1 MTVILY
7 ANGGLLK
14 YLADLHLH
22 SHYSMATSRDLDPE
36 HLFEAAALK
45 GITLV
50 GSGDFTHP
58 GWRNEMDSCFQHAP
72 DGSGLYCLESEIESE
87 VRDSL
92 PDNVRD
98 SVVRFVPTA
107 EISSIYKKN
116 GRTRKVHNVV
126 VMPSLEAA
134 ERLSTALD
142 RVGNIRSD
150 GRPILGLDCRDLL
163 EMCLEACE
171 DVCFI
176 PAHIWTPHFSVFG
189 SKSGFDSLEEC
200 FEDLTGHIY
209 ALETGLSSDPPMNWR
224 LSALDRYAMVSNSDA
239 HSPDKLAREANIFD
253 TELSYDGFTSALK
266 DRDPER
272 FVGTL
277 EFYPEEGK
285 YHLDGHRA
293 CGVRLTPEQ
302 SAEYGGRCPS
312 CGGKITGGVV
322 GRVIELAD
330 RPEGTR
336 PDSARHFESLVPL
349 REVLAECLGKGPKT
363 KTVQSELDRI
373 RETFGPE
380 MHILRSVP
388 IDQIEKTFGDIIAE
402 AISRVRE
409 GRLTIESGYDG
420 EFGRVK
426 IFAHD

>member
-1 MTVILY
+1 MR
-7 ANGGLLK
+7 

-22 SHYSMATSRDLDPE
+22 SHYSMATSRDLDPP
-36 HLFEAAALK
+36 HLFSAAALK

-58 GWRNEMDSCFQHAP
+58 GWRREMRSSFREADDC
-72 DGSGLYCLESEIESE
+72 SGLYKLNPDLEKVARSSLPPS
-87 VRDSL
+87 VRDS
-92 PDNVRD
+92 R
-98 SVVRFVPTA
+98 VRFVPTA

-116 GRTRKVHNVV
+116 GRIRKVHNVV
-126 VMPSLEAA
+126 IMPSLEAA
-134 ERLSTALD
+134 DRLSDTLD

-163 EMCLEACE
+163 EMCLDACAE
-171 DVCFI
+171 VCFI

-224 LSALDRYAMVSNSDA
+224 LSALDRYALVSNSDA

-253 TELSYDGFTSALK
+253 TELSFAGFTSALK

-293 CGVRLTPEQ
+293 CGVRLTPDQ

-312 CGGKITGGVV
+312 CGGKITEGVV
-322 GRVIELAD
+322 GRVVELAD
-330 RPEGTR
+330 RPAGSR
-336 PDSARHFESLVPL
+336 PDAARHFESLVPL
-349 REVLAECLGKGPKT
+349 REVLAESLGKGPGT
-363 KTVQSELDRI
+363 KSVQAKLDGLREMFGSE
-373 RETFGPE
+373 
-380 MHILRSVP
+380 MNILRRVP
-388 IDQIEKTFGDIIAE
+388 TSEIEKEFGDILAE

-409 GRLTIESGYDG
+409 GRLTIEPGYDG

-426 IFAHD
+426 IFSRDGNNVFPEK